1 MRCQSRFNARY
12 WMLGAGAL
20 GRPRG
25 MVWGGRREESSGW
38 GTHVYLWRIHFDIW
52 QNQYNIVRFKKKK
65 KEYWSGFP
73 CLPPGDLPHQGI
85 EPVSLTSPALA
96 SWLAPLGKP
105 TIYSTINMK
114 GTSTDVCH
122 TWRRASVVAQL
133 VKNPPAMQETQVRS
147 LSGEDTLEK
156 EMATHS
162 SVLAWRIPGTGEP
175 GGLPS
180 MGSHRVGHN

>member
-1 MRCQSRFNARY
+1 M
-12 WMLGAGAL
+12 W
-20 GRPRG
+20 
-25 MVWGGRREESSGW
+25 
-38 GTHVYLWRIHFDIW
+38 
-52 QNQYNIVRFKKKK
+52 
-65 KEYWSGFP
+65 
-73 CLPPGDLPHQGI
+73 DLPRAEI

-96 SWLAPLGKP
+96 SWLSPLGKP

-162 SVLAWRIPGTGEP
+162 RILAWRIPGMGGP

-180 MGSHRVGHN
+180 MGSHRVGHD